1 MKDLLKP
8 LLRRLFGRS
17 IHDRLFSH
25 ELSPERLTLLF
36 KAGIAAAFG
45 KTVYCHQCGEKLTKI
60 FPMIRKGRLEVWGM
74 HMCIVR
80 VEFEDRNALR
90 FSHVLGENCSALRNR
105 DGS

>member
-1 MKDLLKP
+1 MLKGFVR
-8 LLRRLFGRS
+8 LLFGRTF
-17 IHDRLFSH
+17 HDRLFAH
-25 ELSPERLTLLF
+25 ELSPERLKRLF

-45 KTVYCHQCGEKLTKI
+45 KTVYCHRCGDKLTKV
-60 FPMIRKGRLEVWGM
+60 FPVIRRGRLEVWGM

-90 FSHVLGENCSALRNR
+90 FSHVLGENCSALRKR